1 MVTSSKAK
9 RNVWQNQL
17 EKTHRPFLSMLT
29 ADLRHF
35 VPNRTSL
42 QITTFSFCSN
52 QLPEELID
60 PKVFQI
66 RSFSIAFWP
75 MRFDSCQ
82 PSWSNGMARRSDDK
96 TWGRQT
102 WWSDEKKLS
111 QSSIP
116 GLASIKNNDTL
127 SPKRNSYSH
136 CSIYSRLHSDRR
148 EGNDMK
154 ISSKSA
160 DKILSKL
167 GTANDVWYSL
177 MLWALQV
184 REECKKSLACCRR
197 QPIIQGPAAKIC
209 RVNPHAS
216 ILVQKV

>member
-1 MVTSSKAK
+1 MVTWKKAK
-9 RNVWQNQL
+9 RNAWQNQS
-17 EKTHRPFLSMLT
+17 EKTHRPLLSMLT

-102 WWSDEKKLS
+102 WYDGKNAANQAYLDLH
-111 QSSIP
+111 QSRTMTFFCGRGTPI
-116 GLASIKNNDTL
+116 LIIIIIVYD
-127 SPKRNSYSH
+127 
-136 CSIYSRLHSDRR
+136 SIYSIVVLERH
-148 EGNDMK
+148 EGNNMK
-154 ISSKSA
+154 I
-160 DKILSKL
+160 
-167 GTANDVWYSL
+167 
-177 MLWALQV
+177 
-184 REECKKSLACCRR
+184 
-197 QPIIQGPAAKIC
+197 
-209 RVNPHAS
+209 
-216 ILVQKV
+216 